1 MRSTEVTFDKK
12 MDELVING
20 IKDMWNRLS
29 CEASL
34 KGTSLGT
41 IADKAGISASAVYA
55 SIRKI
60 NRPDGGYTDT
70 AVSQI
75 LVLAEGLG
83 MDLDA
88 AVTGTPAPRR
98 TSVPEELSS
107 ILPSLTR
114 KAKEGLRLEIISK
127 LNV

>member
-1 MRSTEVTFDKK
+1 MVLRRT
-12 MDELVING
+12 
-20 IKDMWNRLS
+20 
-29 CEASL
+29 
-34 KGTSLGT
+34 LGT
-41 IADKAGISASAVYA
+41 IADKAGISASALYA

-75 LVLAEGLG
+75 LVLAEGPG

-88 AVTGTPAPRR
+88 AVTGTMAPQCI
-98 TSVPEELSS
+98 SVPEELSS
-107 ILPSLTR
+107 ILPSLT
-114 KAKEGLRLEIISK
+114 KEAKKSLRLEVMSK